1 MSDDEFLNELAAI
14 DVNEDEIDDWTDDDV
29 LEATPPKH
37 EAEKMSTDPPV
48 TVAAPPPK
56 PSPPVTAPPLPSP
69 KQKPKESKHP
79 KSNIPAYTSNTFIT
93 NPSASVVK
101 PPTTTTTTE
110 RPHQGKRKKP
120 TAEATTTKP
129 EPQEETET
137 NPIKQAPP
145 PTKQQQVKKP
155 LATTSTATTAPP
167 PSPPPSSNSQK
178 PDKPA
183 FSPTSAPRPIHPK
196 KQLAKEKKEA
206 PPPPPPAAA
215 ATILPPPQPSHP
227 PPKQQEEEAK
237 KSSPKPTTDTLTN
250 TMPPK
255 LPTLIQE
262 GKYNNKESEQA
273 VETALP
279 TQSDGTS
286 GGGGGWG
293 FLGKITSVA
302 AIAVKDITDLGQSF
316 SEVLVEAA
324 KAAEADD
331 EGERGEEGE
340 QQQVSSSSS
349 ITTEEGD
356 DVAKPPQEQRT
367 DTKKQQPV
375 AQSDINI
382 ATTTGNTDDDIENGN
397 DDDDDDDDGPHL
409 PELLSSGASAG
420 GKALTSIW
428 GWVSSTAT
436 TMAQELTDTAMDAG
450 PALQAVK
457 SNVGSQASRTR
468 PEFKLGQTLTDVAKG
483 ASSFIQSG
491 LAPMDD
497 GDDDTVGVD
506 GTTTDNNNSN
516 DKKSQSAMTF
526 SELYQLFGGEE
537 AEQDLEGLSSECSR
551 LCNKYRA
558 SIRNDKSA
566 STAFEAL
573 LSSLQPIYDLEAS
586 SGAEVVSSSQPSAI
600 QLEKGH
606 QIITN
611 MVSSAIDRANS
622 IRKEMQEKRKQEDNS
637 KDNNDDGKKE
647 QDGKHKKMVEME
659 GRKRLAEV
667 AAVCTER
674 LLALGRSVHMIKK
687 TGRPSDDGIAWP
699 RDDAVSTS
707 LLLRGQAE
715 VMVGDVKAVHTA
727 FTAALEDGDG
737 GDEKEDSG
745 LLADIE
751 AASRRIEDCYRL
763 LLFVGLQCG
772 VMVEKMAGGEG

>member
-1 MSDDEFLNELAAI
+1 
-14 DVNEDEIDDWTDDDV
+14 
-29 LEATPPKH
+29 
-37 EAEKMSTDPPV
+37 
-48 TVAAPPPK
+48 
-56 PSPPVTAPPLPSP
+56 
-69 KQKPKESKHP
+69 
-79 KSNIPAYTSNTFIT
+79 
-93 NPSASVVK
+93 
-101 PPTTTTTTE
+101 
-110 RPHQGKRKKP
+110 
-120 TAEATTTKP
+120 
-129 EPQEETET
+129 
-137 NPIKQAPP
+137 
-145 PTKQQQVKKP
+145 
-155 LATTSTATTAPP
+155 
-167 PSPPPSSNSQK
+167 
-178 PDKPA
+178 
-183 FSPTSAPRPIHPK
+183 
-196 KQLAKEKKEA
+196 
-206 PPPPPPAAA
+206 
-215 ATILPPPQPSHP
+215 
-227 PPKQQEEEAK
+227 
-237 KSSPKPTTDTLTN
+237 
-250 TMPPK
+250 MPPK
-255 LPTLIQE
+255 LPTLIHE
-262 GKYNNKESEQA
+262 GKYDNNDDNEESEQA

-286 GGGGGWG
+286 GSGGGGWG
-293 FLGKITSVA
+293 FFGKITSVA

-340 QQQVSSSSS
+340 QQQVYSSS
-349 ITTEEGD
+349 ITTKEGD
-356 DVAKPPQEQRT
+356 DVLKPPQEQRI
-367 DTKKQQPV
+367 DTKRKQSVTQ
-375 AQSDINI
+375 ADIHI
-382 ATTTGNTDDDIENGN
+382 ATTTSITNDDIDNGN
-397 DDDDDDDDGPHL
+397 DDDGPHL

-450 PALQAVK
+450 PALEAVK
-457 SNVGSQASRTR
+457 SNVGSQASRAR
-468 PEFKLGQTLTDVAKG
+468 AEFKLGQTLTDVAKG

-497 GDDDTVGVD
+497 GDDDTVGAG
-506 GTTTDNNNSN
+506 GTITYNNKVN

-537 AEQDLEGLSSECSR
+537 AQQDLEALSSECSR

-558 SIRNDKSA
+558 SIRSDKTA

-586 SGAEVVSSSQPSAI
+586 SGAEVVSSHKPSTI

-611 MVSSAIDRANS
+611 IVSSAIDRANF
-622 IRKEMQEKRKQEDNS
+622 IRKEMQEKQKKGDKS
-637 KDNNDDGKKE
+637 KDNDDDEKKD
-647 QDGKHKKMVEME
+647 QDDKHKKMVEME

-687 TGRPSDDGIAWP
+687 TGRPSDDGIEWP

-707 LLLRGQAE
+707 LLLKCQAE

-727 FTAALEDGDG
+727 FTAALEDGDD
-737 GDEKEDSG
+737 GDDKGDSG

-751 AASRRIEDCYRL
+751 TASRRIEDCYRL